1 MPRNSHLNVLL
12 AVVGLL
18 PAAGASAA
26 SPATAATPPD
36 ALKSNACLACHGL
49 TSKIVG
55 PAFSDV
61 SAKYQGQA
69 NAAAK
74 LREGIKKGGSGKWGP
89 VPMPPQPALSDKDL
103 TAIVDWLMAGAKK

>member
-1 MPRNSHLNVLL
+1 MSRNSHLNVLL

-18 PAAGASAA
+18 PAAGASAV

-36 ALKSNACLACHGL
+36 ALKGNACLACHGL

-55 PAFSDV
+55 PAYSDV

-74 LREGIKKGGSGKWGP
+74 LREGIKNGGSGKWGP
-89 VPMPPQPALSDKDL
+89 VPMPPQPALSDKDM
-103 TAIVDWLMAGAKK
+103 TAIVDWLIAGAKK